1 MAHRAP
7 FHRFA
12 VPLPRK
18 RGRKTGYAPR
28 MIEFWYEFA
37 STYSYPAAMR
47 VQLLAD
53 AAGVAVHWRPF
64 LLAPIFNAQGW
75 NDSPFNIYPVKGAYM
90 WRDLARICAKEGLP
104 LKLPPFRFPQS
115 GLKAARLAL
124 AGEKDGWTG
133 AFTRAVYTANFG
145 EERDITDEDLLR
157 SLVKRAGG
165 DPDAAWAQAN
175 TQEIKDTLKAQTDE
189 AIKRGI
195 FGAPSFTVDDELF
208 WGNDR
213 LEESVSVANNM
224 HNV

>member
-1 MAHRAP
+1 M
-7 FHRFA
+7 
-12 VPLPRK
+12 L
-18 RGRKTGYAPR
+18 YALH

-47 VQLLAD
+47 AQRLAND
-53 AAGVAVHWRPF
+53 AGVELRWRPF

-90 WRDLARICAKEGLP
+90 WRDLQRICAKEGLP

-133 AFTRAVYTANFG
+133 AFTRAVYSANFG
-145 EERDITDEDLLR
+145 GQRDITDEDLLR
-157 SLVKRAGG
+157 SLVKAVGG
-165 DPDAAWAQAN
+165 DADAAWARAN
-175 TQEIKDTLKAQTDE
+175 SQEIKDALKAQTDE

-195 FGAPSFTVDDELF
+195 FGAPSFTVGDELF

-213 LEESVSVANNM
+213 LEDALAWAKKAKRT
-224 HNV
+224 